1 MDLQT
6 DIAARKERWR
16 RFLANDEAP
25 RFMYF
30 IFCDAPSGPKQK
42 VMPVPMMWRELKQE
56 RIEWAWQNYEA
67 MMETAEWRKDD
78 WIPHMSMVTGTEI
91 FAEAFGCPVH
101 RFEDSN
107 PCALPLIKSAAEVS
121 KIKVPELSTSSLAI
135 LFEMADE
142 LQRRGGPEAAFKMV
156 DVQSPM
162 DVAALIWEKSEL
174 LVAMI
179 ESPEAV
185 QELTAKAYELL
196 AAFHDEWFRRY
207 GTGRVAHY
215 PNYYVSEG
223 ITLSEDEVGVVNPE
237 MFRTFFLPGLTKLSQ
252 RYHGI
257 GIHCCAK
264 ARHQWENF
272 SRIPGLML
280 MNLQGPDISDEV
292 YDVLG
297 TGPAHYHHIRPQLSA
312 DMSEQEMDD
321 LLDETVCR
329 DGNRTVIYYGAKTKE
344 DALRFIDKLER
355 LRGGHNVASMPLT

>member
-6 DIAARKERWR
+6 DITARKERWR
-16 RFLANDEAP
+16 RFLANDQAP

-30 IFCDAPSGPKQK
+30 ILCDDPSGEKQN
-42 VMPVPMMWRELKQE
+42 VMAKPQMWRELKQE

-78 WIPHMSMVTGTEI
+78 WVPHMSMVTGTEI

-101 RFEDSN
+101 RFDDSP
-107 PCALPLIKSAAEVS
+107 PCALPLITSAAEVS
-121 KIKVPELSTSSLAI
+121 KIKVPELSTSSLAV

-142 LQRRGGPEAAFKMV
+142 LQRRGGPDAAFKMV

-174 LVAMI
+174 LMAMI

-185 QELTAKAYELL
+185 LELTEKACELL
-196 AAFHDEWFRRY
+196 VAFHDEWFRRY
-207 GTGRVAHY
+207 GAGRVAHY

-223 ITLSEDEVGVVNPE
+223 ITLSEDEVGVVDPQ
-237 MFRTFFLPGLTKLSQ
+237 MFRTFFLPGLTRLSE
-252 RYHGI
+252 RYNGI
-257 GIHCCAK
+257 GIHCCAQ

-280 MNLQGPDISDEV
+280 MNMQGPDVNEEV

-297 TGPAHYHHIRPQLSA
+297 TGPAHYHHIRPPLNV

-321 LLDETVCR
+321 LLGQTVCR
-329 DGNRTVIYYGAKTKE
+329 NGNRTVIYYSVKTKE

-355 LRGGHNVASMPLT
+355 LRGGAPGHV